1 MNRSLRAGLWVVVL
15 FASVSAGPVT
25 AAGNSP
31 VVELFEDDAGVLL
44 KELTNPDGP
53 SGEVVREAKDKF
65 SGICSIR
72 VRPLQNFGNI
82 AGWNF
87 PIVEK
92 PGAGQYRYIR
102 FAWKKIGGKGI
113 MIQFSDHGNFDR
125 RYVAGTPA
133 VPWAAR
139 KVAGKAPAD
148 WQMVTRDL
156 FQDFGP
162 FVLTGLA
169 LTPLD
174 GTAGLYDH
182 MYLGRTIADLDRIEA
197 AGLGKKPLKKD
208 LPAARLAQLWKDL
221 TDPDP
226 CRANPAVW
234 TLVAASRQS
243 VPLLKA
249 RLRPVIFREDQK
261 RIARLI
267 KELDDEDFN
276 VREHASDELEKM
288 GQAAVRMLRLALEK
302 PSSAEVRHRIEHIL
316 SHLRMRG
323 SPPSPEELRTARAIR
338 VLEQIGTVAARRV
351 LKRLA
356 SGAAESDLTVAAKAA
371 VGRLSNGAAN
381 APSAG
386 HPGPCP

>member
-1 MNRSLRAGLWVVVL
+1 M
-15 FASVSAGPVT
+15 FATVSAGPVT

-31 VVELFEDDAGVLL
+31 VVELFEDDAGPLL
-44 KELTNPDGP
+44 KQLTNPDRP
-53 SGEVVREAKDKF
+53 SGEVLREAKDRF
-65 SGICSIR
+65 SGTCSIR
-72 VRPLQNFGNI
+72 VRPLQNFGNV

-113 MIQFSDHGNFDR
+113 MLQFSDHGNFDR

-139 KVAGKAPAD
+139 KVADKAPAD
-148 WQMVTRDL
+148 WQLVTRDL
-156 FQDFGP
+156 FEDFGP

-169 LTPLD
+169 LTPMD

-208 LPAARLAQLWKDL
+208 LLPARLDQLWKDL
-221 TDPDP
+221 ADPDP

-243 VPLLKA
+243 VPLLKEH
-249 RLRPVIFREDQK
+249 LRPVVFGEDQK

-267 KELDDEDFN
+267 KELDDNDFN
-276 VREHASDELEKM
+276 VREHASDELENM
-288 GQAAVRMLRLALEK
+288 GQAAVRMLRLALK
-302 PSSAEVRHRIEHIL
+302 NPSSAEVRHRIEHTL
-316 SHLRMRG
+316 SHLQKGG
-323 SPPSPEELRTARAIR
+323 SPPSPEELRTARAMR
-338 VLEQIGTVAARRV
+338 VLEQIGTVEARHV
-351 LKRLA
+351 LETLA
-356 SGAAESDLTVAAKAA
+356 VGAAESELTLAAKAA

-381 APSAG
+381 APSSR
-386 HPGPCP
+386 HPGPRP